1 MNLSL
6 LCSGGTAGTR
16 YKSVLSSSNE
26 SILHRESVFLLQGR
40 EIKGRKNAA
49 FGIHLEVF
57 EGFSLI

>member
-1 MNLSL
+1 M
-6 LCSGGTAGTR
+6 R

-40 EIKGRKNAA
+40 EIEGRKNAA